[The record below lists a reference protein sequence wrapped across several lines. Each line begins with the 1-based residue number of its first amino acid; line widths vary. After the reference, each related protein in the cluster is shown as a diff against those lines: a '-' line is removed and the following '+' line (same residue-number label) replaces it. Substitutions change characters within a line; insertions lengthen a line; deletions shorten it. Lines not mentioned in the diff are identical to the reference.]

1 MNTKID
7 GYKGHESK
15 RILNSESPSFNDQ
28 PNLDA
33 VQGDSSLVHISIFFI
48 HLQCLSEFTV
58 YFKLERNSSKKRN
71 LLIELVFDVNVV
83 S

>member
-33 VQGDSSLVHISIFFI
+33 IQGDSSLVHISIFFHSPSVSQRI
-48 HLQCLSEFTV
+48 YSLFQAGKEFV
-58 YFKLERNSSKKRN
+58 KK
-71 LLIELVFDVNVV
+71 EKPPH
-83 S
+83 